1 MSHQSIGL
9 DERFQ
14 GPYRT
19 SPEVKNRRCYGPLSA
34 PAVCMVRWPKLGAL
48 EPKFEFFRRL
58 DFNIFL
64 RSYFT
69 DSWTMKRSPGNRFG
83 VFAQCLGGR
92 KNSHQL
98 KHMVFPIQ
106 NNIFLTFGRDFFYLA
121 GLRSRNDI
129 AHAIKLIEL
138 YSVGIFKMSK
148 RS

>member
-58 DFNIFL
+58 DFNIF
-64 RSYFT
+64 
-69 DSWTMKRSPGNRFG
+69 SP
-83 VFAQCLGGR
+83 
-92 KNSHQL
+92 
-98 KHMVFPIQ
+98 
-106 NNIFLTFGRDFFYLA
+106 FLFH
-121 GLRSRNDI
+121 GLVDYDAKSG
-129 AHAIKLIEL
+129 K
-138 YSVGIFKMSK
+138 
-148 RS
+148 

>member
-9 DERFQ
+9 DESFQ

-19 SPEVKNRRCYGPLSA
+19 SSEVKNRRCYGPLSA

-58 DFNIFL
+58 DFNIFSL
-64 RSYFT
+64 FFYFT
-69 DSWTMKRSPGNRFG
+69 DSWTMMRSPGNRFG

-98 KHMVFPIQ
+98 KHMVSPYKV
-106 NNIFLTFGRDFFYLA
+106 TFFNFWTQFWLSC
-121 GLRSRNDI
+121 RSPF
-129 AHAIKLIEL
+129 E
-138 YSVGIFKMSK
+138 K
-148 RS
+148 RHSPRYKTHRAV